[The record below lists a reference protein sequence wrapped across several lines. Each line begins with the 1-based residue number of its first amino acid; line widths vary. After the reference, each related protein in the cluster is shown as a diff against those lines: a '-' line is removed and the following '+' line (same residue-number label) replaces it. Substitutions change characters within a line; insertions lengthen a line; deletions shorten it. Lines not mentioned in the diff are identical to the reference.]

1 MAPSPQREPDQTTG
15 SETVPSFEESFATL
29 EAIVRQ
35 LEDGSLGL
43 TQSLARYEE
52 GIRCLKLCHETLRQA
67 ERRVELVTGV
77 AADGTPVTAT
87 FDEGDLSLDEK
98 AQQRSRRRSKGDGD
112 SETSR
117 GSKVAREPQAA
128 AGSPPRAAATATT
141 ATAAT
146 PAAAASD
153 ESTSQPPRGTAADSF
168 GAAERAGGAGGER
181 LEDRAGP
188 GRLFYP
194 S

>member
-1 MAPSPQREPDQTTG
+1 MAQSPQREPDRSTG
-15 SETVPSFEESFATL
+15 GESVPSFEESFATL

-77 AADGTPVTAT
+77 AADGTPVTTT

-128 AGSPPRAAATATT
+128 AGSPPRT
-141 ATAAT
+141 ATAGAAG
-146 PAAAASD
+146 AAAAAAD
-153 ESTSQPPRGTAADSF
+153 EPASQPTRGAAGDSF
-168 GAAERAGGAGGER
+168 GAAERAGGAGRER
-181 LEDRAGP
+181 LEDRGGP